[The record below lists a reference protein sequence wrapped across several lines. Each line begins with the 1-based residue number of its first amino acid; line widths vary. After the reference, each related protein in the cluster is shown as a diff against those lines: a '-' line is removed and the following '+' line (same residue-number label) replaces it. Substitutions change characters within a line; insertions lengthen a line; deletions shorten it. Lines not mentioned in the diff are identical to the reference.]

1 MNREHTYK
9 HFTNSYRNL
18 FKNIQ
23 NSNYKNNFRGSAIR
37 LRNFNSQIEIIIG
50 FFNRQVCDGRNDCG
64 NRLDEQLC
72 DHIGY
77 EVRLSDDRGRK
88 NQGRVEVKAFGK
100 WGYVCDDKFSLID
113 AHVLCRELG
122 FSLGAAEVKSNSYYT
137 PHESLI
143 DGSETIFNMDE
154 VNCQGNE
161 TSLKECDFSGWGVS
175 DCNAEEVVGV
185 ICKVPVMKCPP
196 EYWLCETSEECIPTS
211 FMCDNVRDCADGTDE
226 SPQHCNATLEYRL
239 VGGVNE
245 MEGRV
250 EVKFQDVWGTVCD
263 DDFGEAEAY
272 VLCKSLGYT
281 GDAVSIFFL

>member
-1 MNREHTYK
+1 M
-9 HFTNSYRNL
+9 
-18 FKNIQ
+18 
-23 NSNYKNNFRGSAIR
+23 
-37 LRNFNSQIEIIIG
+37 
-50 FFNRQVCDGRNDCG
+50 
-64 NRLDEQLC
+64 DEQLC
-72 DHIGY
+72 DHVGY
-77 EVRLSDDRGRK
+77 EVRLSDERGRK

-100 WGYVCDDKFSLID
+100 WGYVCDDKFSMVD
-113 AHVLCRELG
+113 AHVLCHELG

-137 PHESLI
+137 PHDSLTNGA
-143 DGSETIFNMDE
+143 DTVFNMDE
-154 VNCQGNE
+154 VNCRGNE
-161 TSLKECDFSGWGVS
+161 TSLKECDFSGWGVH

-196 EYWLCETSEECIPTS
+196 EYWLCETSEECIPMS

-239 VGGVNE
+239 IGGEDE

-263 DDFGEAEAY
+263 DDFGEPEAY

-281 GDAVSIFFL
+281 GETVSISVQFIGFLMDLPYPHPIFQSIIKKNFGKASGPIWLDQVSCNGNETALDKCM